1 MVCTSFTL
9 EKDDTVSD
17 IDVNYGNAYI
27 GTLTATLKSG
37 RKMTWGR
44 RYYPLTE
51 RWNFTSAYTLAGVYG
66 CTSGQTLKYI
76 GFIVYKFNEC
86 GQLSLSPSI

>member
-1 MVCTSFTL
+1 MECTSFTL
-9 EKDDTVSD
+9 EKDDFVSD

-44 RYYPLTE
+44 RYYPLT
-51 RWNFTSAYTLAGVYG
+51 
-66 CTSGQTLKYI
+66 
-76 GFIVYKFNEC
+76 
-86 GQLSLSPSI
+86 